1 MQSLTEV
8 DFFSD
13 SMVMDYNNLVI
24 IQSKRYVCSGS
35 KQILQ
40 SCIEY
45 SKNVKELYLEKEF
58 RKNIFNK

>member
-24 IQSKRYVCSGS
+24 EQSKRFVCSGS

-45 SKNVKELYLEKEF
+45 SKNVKELDLEKEF
-58 RKNIFNK
+58 RNKIFNK